1 MAAADLRP
9 GNGAA
14 RSFALVGRIVTVTGT
29 ADAQAVVVRDGLI
42 DAVGGPQLAEQARA
56 AGLPVHDVGDRLV
69 VPGFV
74 DPHIHLQ
81 HVSLGRGRGVDCR
94 FPGCATIPDVL
105 DALHEG
111 LAGVS
116 GDEWL
121 IGYGN
126 LFFDQKI
133 AERRMITRAE
143 LDRVSDRVP
152 IVLHMGGHAS
162 VLNTPALRLAG
173 VERFMSGA
181 AGGWGAPV
189 VDVDGAG
196 QPTGLVA
203 EIDPMLP
210 IPEPDEAEVER
221 YVAGTF
227 RDLFGTYG
235 VTTFGEMVESTANA
249 ALLDRLISDGRLPA
263 RAAMYLMSPAALPL
277 AEATDWVAGFTS
289 TAGAD
294 RFRAAGV
301 KVFADGGYSSRNAA
315 SRTPYVPD
323 HAPHPGYHGRL
334 NLSYGQLRQALAAT
348 RAAGVQLAVHT
359 NGTAAQDEALAA
371 VLGSGDPA
379 EHPAVRIEHLGNV
392 VASPEDVA
400 TWRRAG
406 VRPVLQPAFLH
417 NFVADY
423 VPMLL
428 GDAGMT
434 GRLPLRSILDRGV
447 VPAASSDVC
456 LGAEQEQSNP
466 LFGIYCL
473 MARRSYWGRPVEP
486 HEAITFSEALRL
498 FTLEGARALGLA
510 DGIGSIEPG
519 KHADLVVLDRDP
531 RADVEEV
538 RRAQVDV
545 VYLQGAEVHRR
556 EDAVLAH

>member
-1 MAAADLRP
+1 MTTVPQSAP
-9 GNGAA
+9 SGAA
-14 RSFALVGRIVTVTGT
+14 PDFALMGRIVTVTGT
-29 ADAQAVVVRDGLI
+29 ADAQAVVVRGGRI
-42 DAVGGPQLAEQARA
+42 DAVGGRELAEQARV
-56 AGLPVHDVGDRLV
+56 AGFPVHDVGDRV
-69 VPGFV
+69 VLPGFV
-74 DPHIHLQ
+74 DPHMHLQ

-105 DALHEG
+105 DALHSG
-111 LAGVS
+111 LANVS
-116 GDEWL
+116 GDGWL

-162 VLNTPALRLAG
+162 VLNTPALQLAG

-189 VDVDGAG
+189 VDVDSAG

-210 IPEPDEAEVER
+210 IPEPDEAAVEN
-221 YVAGTF
+221 YVADTF

-235 VTTFGEMVESTANA
+235 VTTFGEMVESTAGA
-249 ALLDRLISDGRLPA
+249 ALLERLMASGRLPA

-277 AEATDWVAGFTS
+277 AEATEWVAGYRSAT
-289 TAGAD
+289 GAD
-294 RFRAAGV
+294 RLRAAGV

-315 SRTPYVPD
+315 SRTPYVAD

-334 NLSYGQLRQALAAT
+334 NLSYGQIRQALAAT
-348 RAAGVQLAVHT
+348 RAARVQLAVHT
-359 NGTAAQDEALAA
+359 NGTGAQDEALAA
-371 VLGSGDPA
+371 ILGSGDPA
-379 EHPAVRIEHLGNV
+379 EHLPVRIEHLGNV
-392 VASPEDVA
+392 VASPDDVA

-417 NFVADY
+417 NFVGDY

-428 GDAGMT
+428 GDAGMS
-434 GRLPLRSILDRGV
+434 GRLPLRTILDRGV

-473 MARRSYWGRPVEP
+473 MARRGYWGRRVEP
-486 HEAITFSEALRL
+486 HEAISFSEALRL
-498 FTLEGARALGLA
+498 FTLEGATALGMA
-510 DGIGSIEPG
+510 DRVGSIEPG
-519 KHADLVVLDRDP
+519 KDADLVVLDRDP
-531 RADVEEV
+531 RADAEEV
-538 RRAQVDV
+538 RRAHVDAV
-545 VYLQGAEVHRR
+545 FLRGVEVHRR
-556 EDAVLAH
+556 EGAVLAH

>member
-1 MAAADLRP
+1 MPA
-9 GNGAA
+9 G
-14 RSFALVGRIVTVTGT
+14 SFALTGRIATVTGT
-29 ADAQAVVVRDGLI
+29 ADAQAVIVRDGRI
-42 DAVGGPQLAEQARA
+42 EAVGGPELAHTS
-56 AGLPVHDVGDRLV
+56 GLPVLDAGDRLV
-69 VPGFV
+69 LPGFV

-81 HVSLGRGRGVDCR
+81 HISMGRGRGVDCR
-94 FPGCATIPDVL
+94 FPTCATIPDVL
-105 DALHEG
+105 DALAAG
-111 LAGVS
+111 LAGIV
-116 GDEWL
+116 DNQWL

-152 IVLHMGGHAS
+152 MVLHMGGHAS

-189 VDVDGAG
+189 VDVDSAG

-210 IPEPDEAEVER
+210 IPEPDEATVER
-221 YVAGTF
+221 YVADSF
-227 RDLFGTYG
+227 RDLFGVRG

-249 ALLDRLISDGRLPA
+249 ALLERLISSRRIQA
-263 RAAMYLMSPAALPL
+263 RAAMYLMAPAALPL
-277 AEATDWVAGFTS
+277 ESAVEWVAGFS
-289 TAGAD
+289 GGD
-294 RFRAAGV
+294 HLRAAGV

-315 SRTPYVPD
+315 SRTPYVLD

-334 NLSYGQLRQALAAT
+334 NLSYGQIRKALAAT
-348 RAAGVQLAVHT
+348 RAAEMQLAIHT

-371 VLGSGDPA
+371 ILGSGDPA

-392 VASPEDVA
+392 VASPDDVA

-434 GRLPLRSILDRGV
+434 GRLPLRTILDRGV
-447 VPAASSDVC
+447 IPAASSDVC
-456 LGAEQEQSNP
+456 LGAEHEQSNP

-473 MARRSYWGRPVEP
+473 MTRRGYWGRPVEP

-498 FTLEGARALGLA
+498 FTLEGAKALGMA
-510 DGIGSIEPG
+510 DRIGSIEPG
-519 KHADLVVLDRDP
+519 KDADLVVLDRDP
-531 RADVEEV
+531 RTDAEEV
-538 RRAQVDV
+538 RRAQVDAV
-545 VYLQGAEVHRR
+545 FLQGAEVHRR
-556 EDAVLAH
+556 ELSQLTCPPQAIE